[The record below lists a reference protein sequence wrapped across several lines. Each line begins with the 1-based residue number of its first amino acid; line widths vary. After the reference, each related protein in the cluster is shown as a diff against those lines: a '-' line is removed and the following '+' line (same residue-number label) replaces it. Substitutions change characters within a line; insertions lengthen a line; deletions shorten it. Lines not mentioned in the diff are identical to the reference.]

1 MTDPVHIAA
10 ERLLN
15 YIDADER
22 MTDKDISVL
31 FGRPYF
37 ASLIDELR
45 GTLSRQTRLH
55 VFDEAEHDPASCKY
69 CAPIPA
75 KRSAA
80 SALHRGC

>member
-10 ERLLN
+10 GRLLN

-37 ASLIDELR
+37 ASLVESLR
-45 GTLSRQTRLH
+45 DTLGRKWIH
-55 VFDEAEHDPASCKY
+55 EFYEHDPATCKY
-69 CAPIPA
+69 CAPIPRKPVESSVRHDA
-75 KRSAA
+75 PSR
-80 SALHRGC
+80 